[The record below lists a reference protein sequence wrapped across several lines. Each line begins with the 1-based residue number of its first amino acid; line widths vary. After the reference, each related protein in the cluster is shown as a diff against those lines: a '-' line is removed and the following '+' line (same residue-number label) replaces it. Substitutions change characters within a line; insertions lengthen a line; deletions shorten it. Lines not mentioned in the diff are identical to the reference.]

1 MSAPQP
7 KPAIG
12 TRLDYVGYV
21 VLRCV
26 ISLVQSLSL
35 ETCDRWCHLLARVLA
50 DWTKLRRD
58 PIDGNLLKVY
68 GHLSP
73 AQQSVL
79 RQQMWHHLLLMLCE
93 IAHAPRKIHRTN
105 WREHFYLRDKNEI
118 FHYMMDPRATVLVTG
133 HFGNFEV
140 AGYLVGLFGIP
151 TTTIA
156 RPLDNPYV
164 NDFFTDFR
172 SFGGHQI
179 LPKEG
184 SSTRIQEVLTAGGTI
199 VLLADQHAGGK
210 GCWVDFFG
218 HPTSC
223 HKALA
228 LFVLSARAPMI
239 VNYTRRLGQ
248 PLRFE
253 MGMTGVADP
262 AGLDAPQVPEYLES
276 VTDLTE
282 WYNQRLEAAI
292 RMAPEQYWWLH
303 RRWRDIP
310 DAALRRLEAR
320 RQEKLARKAS
330 KTEPGQ

>member
-1 MSAPQP
+1 MSASQP
-7 KPAIG
+7 KPATG
-12 TRLDYVGYV
+12 TWLDYAGYV
-21 VLRCV
+21 VLRC
-26 ISLVQSLSL
+26 LVSFIQSLSL
-35 ETCDRWCHLLARVLA
+35 EACDRWCRLLAYVLA
-50 DWTKLRRD
+50 DWTKIRRD

-68 GHLSP
+68 GQLSP
-73 AQQSVL
+73 AQQSLL
-79 RQQMWHHLLLMLCE
+79 RRQMWHHLLLMLCE
-93 IAHAPRKIHRTN
+93 IAQAPRKIHRTN

-184 SSTRIQEVLTAGGTI
+184 SSARVQEVLNAGGTI
-199 VLLADQHAGGK
+199 VLLADQHAGTK

-239 VNYTRRLGQ
+239 VNYTRRLGR
-248 PLRFE
+248 PLKFE
-253 MGMTGVADP
+253 MGMTGVANP
-262 AGLDAPQVPEYLES
+262 ADLDAAQVPEYLES

-303 RRWRDIP
+303 RRWRGIP
-310 DAALRRLEAR
+310 DSALKRLEAR
-320 RQEKLARKAS
+320 RQEKLTR
-330 KTEPGQ
+330 

>member
-1 MSAPQP
+1 MSSPQTNQP
-7 KPAIG
+7 TG
-12 TRLDYVGYV
+12 TWFDYLGYL
-21 VLRCV
+21 VLRGGICF
-26 ISLVQSLSL
+26 IQSLSL
-35 ETCDRWCHLLARVLA
+35 EACDRGCRILAAFLA
-50 DWTKLRRD
+50 DWTKIRRDTIDANLLLVYGQLTSEQQTLLRR
-58 PIDGNLLKVY
+58 
-68 GHLSP
+68 
-73 AQQSVL
+73 
-79 RQQMWHHLLLMLCE
+79 RMWHHLLLMICE
-93 IAHAPRKIHRTN
+93 IGHAPRKIHRTN
-105 WREHFYLRDKNEI
+105 WRKHFYLRDKDEM
-118 FHYMMDPRATVLVTG
+118 FQTMMDQRATVLVTG

-164 NDFFTDFR
+164 NDYFTEFR

-184 SSTRIQEVLTAGGTI
+184 SSARVQEVLNEGGTLT
-199 VLLADQHAGGK
+199 LLADQHAGTK

-239 VNYTRRLGQ
+239 VNYTRRLGK

-253 MGMTGVADP
+253 MGMTGIADP
-262 AGLDAPQVPEYLES
+262 ADLDAPQVPEYLES
-276 VTDLTE
+276 VTELTA
-282 WYNQRLEAAI
+282 WYNQKLEDAI

-303 RRWRDIP
+303 RRWRSVPPAQLKRI
-310 DAALRRLEAR
+310 EAR
-320 RQEKLARKAS
+320 RKKKS
-330 KTEPGQ
+330 GH